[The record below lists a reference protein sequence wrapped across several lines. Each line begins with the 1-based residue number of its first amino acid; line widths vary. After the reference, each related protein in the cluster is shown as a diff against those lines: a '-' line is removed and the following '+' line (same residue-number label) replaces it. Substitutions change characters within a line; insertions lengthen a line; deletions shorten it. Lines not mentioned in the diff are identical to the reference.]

1 MNSKKISLLGCVAA
15 FVFAASTATAQMRGH
30 GGSMSRMG
38 MRGPPMSHSM
48 GRMPMQ
54 RAPMLNSAS
63 SFRRPFFND
72 RREDRFEARHPF
84 FNDRREDRFEARH
97 PFFNDRREDRFE
109 ARRPFFND
117 RLRSSTIGSRI
128 VLKLGASFPIGSST
142 TGLTLCSSATSAF
155 HRGGVGALGGVGA
168 TRTDTTATTVP
179 VMDTARAVGR
189 EWLIYR
195 AGSLAPAITTALS
208 TESWDRRL
216 GERYAPTSATV
227 DT

>member
-1 MNSKKISLLGCVAA
+1 HPAFAVPSSTIGGKTVLKPGIHSSTIGGKIALKLGIRS
-15 FVFAASTATAQMRGH
+15 STI
-30 GGSMSRMG
+30 GGKIALKLG
-38 MRGPPMSHSM
+38 I
-48 GRMPMQ
+48 
-54 RAPMLNSAS
+54 
-63 SFRRPFFND
+63 
-72 RREDRFEARHPF
+72 
-84 FNDRREDRFEARH
+84 
-97 PFFNDRREDRFE
+97 
-109 ARRPFFND
+109 
-117 RLRSSTIGSRI
+117 RSSTIGSRI

-216 GERYAPTSATV
+216 GERYAPTSGTV
-227 DT
+227 DTRANLVSSR